1 MAKNKLRN
9 MAQSDNT
16 TSTDKKDVRRIN
28 VTFTIPDNDLIEY
41 NFERRLREVTGGA
54 LTDYR
59 VLKDTSYLYET
70 DENFRKLCKSVKE
83 AKKKYNDYIN
93 KTKIN

>member
-1 MAKNKLRN
+1 

-16 TSTDKKDVRRIN
+16 TSTNNKDVRRIN

-41 NFERRLREVTGGA
+41 NFERRLREVTGDA

-70 DENFRKLCKSVKE
+70 DENFRKLYKAQKE
-83 AKKKYNDYIN
+83 ARKRYNDYIN
-93 KTKIN
+93 KTKIK